1 MPTSSRVEKIRKIAA
16 QRQEG
21 IVVLEDIYD
30 PHNAA
35 AVLRTCEA
43 FGFQTVFFVFK
54 KQKKFS
60 PKSIGKTTS
69 ASANK
74 WLNFKI
80 FTSITACLR
89 ELKKAGFYTYA
100 TVLDPHARPLYQTK
114 FQRKK
119 IALLFGNE
127 HTGLSETAIALA
139 DYKLYLP
146 MRGFV
151 QSLNLSVTAAI
162 CLYELT
168 RQRQKDYQK
177 YLLPKHISQEL
188 IKKWLKQ

>member
-1 MPTSSRVEKIRKIAA
+1 MPTSARVEKIRKVAA

-43 FGFQTVFFVFK
+43 FGFQTVFFVFE
-54 KQKKFS
+54 KQKKFN
-60 PKSIGKTTS
+60 PKSIGKATS

-89 ELKKAGFYTYA
+89 ELKKTGFQTYA
-100 TVLDPHARPLYQTK
+100 TVLNPHAKPLYQIT
-114 FQRKK
+114 FQKK

-127 HTGLSETAIALA
+127 HTGLSETAIDLA
-139 DYKLYLP
+139 DHKLHLP

-168 RQRQKDYQK
+168 RQRQKNYQK
-177 YLLPKHISQEL
+177 YLLPKHIRYDL
-188 IKKWLKQ
+188 IKKWLNR